1 MTADGEVIG
10 VNTAIILPAQG
21 MCFAIGS
28 NTAHDVAFY
37 LMKDGR
43 IRRSFIG
50 ISGQTVPVP
59 RRIVRHY
66 QLTKETTVQVT
77 SVEAGSPAAQADV
90 REGDV
95 IIRFGTQSVAAVD
108 DLHRLLTL
116 DRIGSSVPVTII
128 RRSEELVVEIVP
140 VEKSS

>member
-1 MTADGEVIG
+1 ME
-10 VNTAIILPAQG
+10 
-21 MCFAIGS
+21 
-28 NTAHDVAFY
+28 
-37 LMKDGR
+37 
-43 IRRSFIG
+43 RRDAVVSLQRF
-50 ISGQTVPVP
+50 QLHPFP
-59 RRIVRHY
+59 R
-66 QLTKETTVQVT
+66 
-77 SVEAGSPAAQADV
+77 SCPAAQADV